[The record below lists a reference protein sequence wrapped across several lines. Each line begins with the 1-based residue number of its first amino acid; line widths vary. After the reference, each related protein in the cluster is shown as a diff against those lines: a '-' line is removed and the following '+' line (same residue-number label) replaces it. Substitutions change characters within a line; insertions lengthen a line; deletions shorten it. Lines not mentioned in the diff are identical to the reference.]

1 MSYEEHKIN
10 DQIDDGLFERE
21 QVILSSVRISLDF
34 AEWIDINGI
43 RNDRHEW
50 KYKGDN
56 YSKRWT
62 TQQMFDEWQRVSS
75 NEA

>member
-1 MSYEEHKIN
+1 MSYDENRIS
-10 DQIDDGLFERE
+10 DQIDGGLHERE
-21 QVILSSVRISLDF
+21 QLILSGVRLSLDF

-43 RNDRHEW
+43 RDGRHEW

-56 YSKRWT
+56 YSKKHT
-62 TQQMFDEWQRVSS
+62 TQEMFDIWGNVSI